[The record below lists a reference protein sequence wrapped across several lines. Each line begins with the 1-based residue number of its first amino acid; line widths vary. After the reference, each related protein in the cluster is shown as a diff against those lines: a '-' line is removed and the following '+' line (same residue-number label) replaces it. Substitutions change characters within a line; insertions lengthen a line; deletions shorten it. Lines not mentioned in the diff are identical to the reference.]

1 MIYLSLEQ
9 IIELHDAL
17 IEKFGGLIG
26 IRERGLLES
35 AVAAPMMA
43 VFGEELH
50 KTIYNKAAAYLF
62 YIAKNH
68 AFLDGRRA
76 RPSNGAAAQ
85 MALHRY
91 DISVRTPRL
100 VETLNSDRHSISNP
114 RKMRPHQ
121 GKTNPSPPRAAKNR

>member
-9 IIELHDAL
+9 VIELHDAL
-17 IEKFGGLIG
+17 VEKFGGLIG
-26 IRERGLLES
+26 VRERGLLES

-68 AFLDGRRA
+68 AFLDGNKRT
-76 RPSNGAAAQ
+76 AAAA
-85 MALHRY
+85 ALAFLRVNGKSLKY
-91 DISVRTPRL
+91 DVDEFLEFVVSVAEGKADL
-100 VETLNSDRHSISNP
+100 ETISNYF
-114 RKMRPHQ
+114 
-121 GKTNPSPPRAAKNR
+121 GKICS

>member
-9 IIELHDAL
+9 IIALHDAL
-17 IEKFGGLIG
+17 IKKFGGLPG

-68 AFLDGRRA
+68 AFLDGNKRT
-76 RPSNGAAAQ
+76 AAAA
-85 MALHRY
+85 ALAFLRANGKSTKY
-91 DISVRTPRL
+91 DADEFLEFVVSVAEGQADL
-100 VETLNSDRHSISNP
+100 DAISNYF
-114 RKMRPHQ
+114 
-121 GKTNPSPPRAAKNR
+121 AKICS

>member
-1 MIYLSLEQ
+1 MIYLSFEQ

-17 IEKFGGLIG
+17 INKFGGLLG

-35 AVAAPMMA
+35 ALAAPMMA

-68 AFLDGRRA
+68 AFLDGNKRTA
-76 RPSNGAAAQ
+76 TAAALSFLR
-85 MALHRY
+85 ANGKSPKY
-91 DISVRTPRL
+91 DIDDFLEFVVSVAEGQADLDT
-100 VETLNSDRHSISNP
+100 ISNYFE
-114 RKMRPHQ
+114 KIC
-121 GKTNPSPPRAAKNR
+121 S

>member
-17 IEKFGGLIG
+17 IEKFGGLRG

-35 AVAAPMMA
+35 AVTAPMMA

-68 AFLDGRRA
+68 AFLDGNKRTA
-76 RPSNGAAAQ
+76 SAAAL
-85 MALHRY
+85 AFLRANGKSIKY
-91 DISVRTPRL
+91 DVDEFLEFVVL
-100 VETLNSDRHSISNP
+100 VAESQADLDAMSNYF
-114 RKMRPHQ
+114 
-121 GKTNPSPPRAAKNR
+121 GKICS

>member
-62 YIAKNH
+62 YITKNH
-68 AFLDGRRA
+68 AFLDGNKRT
-76 RPSNGAAAQ
+76 AAAA
-85 MALHRY
+85 ALTFLRANGKSTKY
-91 DISVRTPRL
+91 DVDEFLEFVVSVAEGQADLDTISDYLEKVC
-100 VETLNSDRHSISNP
+100 S
-114 RKMRPHQ
+114 
-121 GKTNPSPPRAAKNR
+121 

>member
-35 AVAAPMMA
+35 AVAIPMMA
-43 VFGEELH
+43 VFGDELH

-68 AFLDGRRA
+68 AFLDGNKRT
-76 RPSNGAAAQ
+76 AAAA
-85 MALHRY
+85 ALAFLRANGKSTKY
-91 DISVRTPRL
+91 DADEFLEFVVSVAEGQANL
-100 VETLNSDRHSISNP
+100 DAISNYLE
-114 RKMRPHQ
+114 KIC
-121 GKTNPSPPRAAKNR
+121 S

>member
-26 IRERGLLES
+26 IRKRGLLES

-68 AFLDGRRA
+68 AFLDGNKRT
-76 RPSNGAAAQ
+76 AAAA
-85 MALHRY
+85 ALAFLRANGKSTKY
-91 DISVRTPRL
+91 DADEFLEFVVSVAEGQADL
-100 VETLNSDRHSISNP
+100 DAISNYFI
-114 RKMRPHQ
+114 KIC
-121 GKTNPSPPRAAKNR
+121 S

>member
-9 IIELHDAL
+9 VIELHDAL
-17 IEKFGGLIG
+17 IEKFGGLLG
-26 IRERGLLES
+26 IRERSLLES

-68 AFLDGRRA
+68 AFLDGNKRTA
-76 RPSNGAAAQ
+76 SAAAL
-85 MALHRY
+85 AFLRANGKSIKY
-91 DISVRTPRL
+91 DVDEFLEFVVSVAKGQADL
-100 VETLNSDRHSISNP
+100 DAISNYI
-114 RKMRPHQ
+114 
-121 GKTNPSPPRAAKNR
+121 GKICS

>member
-17 IEKFGGLIG
+17 IEKFGGLQG

-62 YIAKNH
+62 YITKNH
-68 AFLDGRRA
+68 AFLDGNKRTATAASLAFLRA
-76 RPSNGAAAQ
+76 NGKSTK
-85 MALHRY
+85 Y
-91 DISVRTPRL
+91 DADEFLEFVVSVAESKADL
-100 VETLNSDRHSISNP
+100 DAISNYL
-114 RKMRPHQ
+114 RKIC
-121 GKTNPSPPRAAKNR
+121 S

>member
-26 IRERGLLES
+26 IREKGLLES

-68 AFLDGRRA
+68 AFLDGNKRT
-76 RPSNGAAAQ
+76 AAAA
-85 MALHRY
+85 ALTFLRANGQSTKY
-91 DISVRTPRL
+91 DVDEFLEFVVL
-100 VETLNSDRHSISNP
+100 VAEGQADLDAISNYFE
-114 RKMRPHQ
+114 KIC
-121 GKTNPSPPRAAKNR
+121 S